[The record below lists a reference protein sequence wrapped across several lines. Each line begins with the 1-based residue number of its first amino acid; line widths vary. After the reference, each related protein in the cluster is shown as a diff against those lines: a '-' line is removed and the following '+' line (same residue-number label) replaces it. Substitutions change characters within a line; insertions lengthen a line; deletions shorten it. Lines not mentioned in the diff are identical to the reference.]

1 VVLHLCWYKMAE
13 CANLVLVL
21 FRVQGMAPEPGEK
34 YWLGKHKERTPGR
47 FVGFFCSV
55 DVLFAICGQ
64 LLCQD
69 LTGSTAHKIQNG
81 HK

>member
-1 VVLHLCWYKMAE
+1 MAE

-55 DVLFAICGQ
+55 DALFAICG
-64 LLCQD
+64 
-69 LTGSTAHKIQNG
+69 
-81 HK
+81 